1 LSPGIK
7 KEGMVAGEPKK
18 RMPIEKEKQLAE
30 KFYEYID
37 KCAK

>member
-1 LSPGIK
+1 LQTDL
-7 KEGMVAGEPKK
+7 VATTYREPKK